1 MVICV
6 EKVTKQCKYMPKWK
20 IPGKE
25 DVQGYWIMNF
35 NNLHERVA
43 IETNKIFLM
52 GDDSLP
58 ACITSVCNVLS
69 QEDPRKVNT
78 VEN

>member
-1 MVICV
+1 MFKVI
-6 EKVTKQCKYMPKWK
+6 
-20 IPGKE
+20 
-25 DVQGYWIMNF
+25 WIMNF

-58 ACITSVCNVLS
+58 ACITSVRNVLS

>member
-1 MVICV
+1 MVISV

-43 IETNKIFLM
+43 IETNKIFLT
-52 GDDSLP
+52 GDDSPP
-58 ACITSVCNVLS
+58 ACITTVRNVLC

>member
-6 EKVTKQCKYMPKWK
+6 EKVTKQCKYIPKWK
-20 IPGKE
+20 IPWKE

-35 NNLHERVA
+35 DNLHERVA
-43 IETNKIFLM
+43 IETNKICLT

-58 ACITSVCNVLS
+58 ACITSVRNVLC
-69 QEDPRKVNT
+69 QEDPRRVNT
-78 VEN
+78 AEN

>member
-1 MVICV
+1 MFKVI
-6 EKVTKQCKYMPKWK
+6 
-20 IPGKE
+20 
-25 DVQGYWIMNF
+25 WIMNF

-43 IETNKIFLM
+43 IETNKILM

-58 ACITSVCNVLS
+58 ACITSVWNVLS

>member
-1 MVICV
+1 MFKVI
-6 EKVTKQCKYMPKWK
+6 
-20 IPGKE
+20 
-25 DVQGYWIMNF
+25 WIMNF

>member
-25 DVQGYWIMNF
+25 DVQGY
-35 NNLHERVA
+35 LDYE
-43 IETNKIFLM
+43 L
-52 GDDSLP
+52 
-58 ACITSVCNVLS
+58 
-69 QEDPRKVNT
+69 
-78 VEN
+78 

>member
-1 MVICV
+1 MFKVI
-6 EKVTKQCKYMPKWK
+6 
-20 IPGKE
+20 
-25 DVQGYWIMNF
+25 WIMNF

-58 ACITSVCNVLS
+58 SCITSVRNVLS